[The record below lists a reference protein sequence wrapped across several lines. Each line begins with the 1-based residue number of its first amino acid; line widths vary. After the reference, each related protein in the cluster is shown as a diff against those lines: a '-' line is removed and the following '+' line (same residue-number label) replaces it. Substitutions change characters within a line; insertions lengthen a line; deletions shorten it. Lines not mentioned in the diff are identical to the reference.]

1 MQHYSNNRGAY
12 GKIVSCSINNNI
24 YITIDVDFLS
34 LICYSVGKLLEKQK
48 KQKYINNKFY
58 IKPHFAYKSTD
69 SWLHDFL

>member
-48 KQKYINNKFY
+48 KQNNTNQ
-58 IKPHFAYKSTD
+58 IS
-69 SWLHDFL
+69 LHNNNRRKLGGAK

>member
-1 MQHYSNNRGAY
+1 MQHYSNNRGMY

-48 KQKYINNKFY
+48 KQNNTNQ
-58 IKPHFAYKSTD
+58 IS
-69 SWLHDFL
+69 LHNNNRRKLGGAK